1 MEKIEVLRIALAV
14 TTFGIIGGVM
24 FGILRGKWIPVG
36 FVTTVGL
43 LATLF
48 VS

>member
-24 FGILRGKWIPVG
+24 FGILRGKWILAG
-36 FVTTVGL
+36 FVSTIGL

-48 VS
+48 AS